1 MSPLIRV
8 GMADYI
14 VTNSSSVLITTV
26 GSCVAIGI
34 YDGKGVGGLAHI
46 MLPENDGR
54 SEIEGKYA
62 DTAIPAMIR
71 DMKRM
76 NVDISNIKAK
86 IAGGAQMF
94 NFPSFTLSIGERNI
108 QKVREV
114 LKENGIRIVG
124 EEVGKNYGR
133 TVEFHTSSGK
143 MIVRT
148 SDKIIAEL

>member
-1 MSPLIRV
+1 
-8 GMADYI
+8 MADYV
-14 VTNSSSVLITTV
+14 VTNNSGVLITTV

-46 MLPENDGR
+46 MLPEHDGK
-54 SEIEGKYA
+54 SELKGKFA
-62 DTAIPAMIR
+62 DTAIPAMIQEMR
-71 DMKRM
+71 RM
-76 NVDISNIKAK
+76 NADISNIRAK

-94 NFPSFTLSIGERNI
+94 NFPSFSLSIGERNI

-114 LKENGIRIVG
+114 LKKNGIKIVG

-133 TVEFHTSSGK
+133 TVEFYTLTGK

>member
-1 MSPLIRV
+1 
-8 GMADYI
+8 MADYV
-14 VTNSSSVLITTV
+14 VTNNSGVLITTV

-46 MLPENDGR
+46 MLPEHDGK
-54 SEIEGKYA
+54 SELTGKFA
-62 DTAIPAMIR
+62 DTAIPAMIQE
-71 DMKRM
+71 MKRM
-76 NVDISNIKAK
+76 NADISNIRAK

-94 NFPSFTLSIGERNI
+94 NFPSFSFSIGERNI

-114 LKENGIRIVG
+114 LKKNRIKIVG

-133 TVEFHTSSGK
+133 TVEFHTSTGK